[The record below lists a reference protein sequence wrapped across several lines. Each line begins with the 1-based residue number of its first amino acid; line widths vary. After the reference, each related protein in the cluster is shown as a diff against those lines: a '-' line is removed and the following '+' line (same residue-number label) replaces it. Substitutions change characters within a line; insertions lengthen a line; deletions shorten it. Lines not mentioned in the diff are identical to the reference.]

1 MKVAVVGCGYVG
13 LVTGTGLAALGH
25 EVLGIEIDGDRRAQI
40 AAGKAPFH
48 EPRLDELLRS
58 TLEEGTFRVSE
69 SFEAVKEAEAIF
81 LAVQTPL
88 QPNGSL
94 NLDFLVDATSQVSH
108 ALAGERSRKV
118 IAVRSTVLPGT
129 TEHHLRPLVPE
140 GLELAVNPEFLREG
154 SAVDDFRS
162 TDRVVIGS
170 REAWAGDLLEKLY
183 APLGAPVI
191 RTTPAT
197 AELAKCASNAFLA
210 TLISFSNEIGHIAES
225 TLGVDAEEV
234 LSIIHADRRFIGNQ
248 DWRLGRPEILS
259 YLKVGCGFGGSCLPK
274 DTKALIRYARS
285 VGQTPVLLEAALS
298 INEGQA
304 ASLVE
309 RANRALDGLADR
321 RVAVLGIAFKAG
333 TDDLRESPGLKIL
346 DELLARLAKPV
357 IFDPL
362 VPADALQ
369 TYEKRGVRIADSLLS
384 ALQDIEACVITTAA
398 PEFQSVPDMIRAS
411 RDGAPLV
418 IDGRRLLSGEGLD
431 DSGYLAVGRFWSAS

>member
-25 EVLGIEIDGDRRAQI
+25 EVLGIEIDRERRAQI
-40 AAGKAPFH
+40 AAGKAPFY
-48 EPRLDELLRS
+48 EPGLDELLRS
-58 TLEEGTFRVSE
+58 TLEQGSFRVSE
-69 SFEAVKEAEAIF
+69 SFEAVGEAEVIF

-94 NLDFLVDATSQVSH
+94 NLDFLMDATTLVSQ
-108 ALAGERSRKV
+108 ALARELSQKV

-129 TEHHLRPLVPE
+129 TEHRLRPLVPE

-154 SAVDDFRS
+154 SAVADFQS

-170 REAWAGDLLEKLY
+170 RESWAGDVLEKLY
-183 APLGAPVI
+183 APLGARVF
-191 RTTPAT
+191 RTTPET

-210 TLISFSNEIGHIAES
+210 TLISFSNEIGHIVES
-225 TLGVDAEEV
+225 TPGVDAEEV
-234 LSIIHADRRFIGNQ
+234 LSIIHADRRFVGNQ
-248 DWRLGRPEILS
+248 DGRVGRPEILS

-274 DTKALIRYARS
+274 DTKALVGYARS
-285 VGQTPVLLEAALS
+285 VGQTPVLLEVTLA

-309 RANRALDGLADR
+309 RANRALEGLNDR
-321 RVAVLGIAFKAG
+321 RVAVLGLAFKAG

-362 VPADALQ
+362 VPAGALKA
-369 TYEKRGVRIADSLLS
+369 YEIQGVRIADSLAS
-384 ALQDIEACVITTAA
+384 ALEDVEACVITTAA
-398 PEFQSVPDMIRAS
+398 PEFQAVPDMIRAS
-411 RDGAPLV
+411 RDGGPLV
-418 IDGRRLLSGEGLD
+418 IDGRRLLSPEALGDLE
-431 DSGYLAVGRFWSAS
+431 YLAVGRFWSPS

>member
-13 LVTGTGLAALGH
+13 LVTGTGLATLGH
-25 EVLGIEIDGDRRAQI
+25 EVLGIEIDGDRRSQI
-40 AAGKAPFH
+40 GAGKAPFY
-48 EPRLDELLRS
+48 EPRLEELLRS
-58 TLEEGTFRVSE
+58 TLEQGSFRVSE
-69 SFEAVKEAEAIF
+69 SFEAVEEAEVIF

-88 QPNGSL
+88 QPDGSL
-94 NLDFLVDATSQVSH
+94 NLDFLIDATSRVSQ
-108 ALAGERSRKV
+108 ALAGELSQKV

-129 TEHHLRPLVPE
+129 TEHNLRPLVPE
-140 GLELAVNPEFLREG
+140 GLEVAVNPEFLREG
-154 SAVDDFRS
+154 SAVDDFQS

-191 RTTPAT
+191 RTTPET

-210 TLISFSNEIGHIAES
+210 TLISFSNEIGRIAES
-225 TLGVDAEEV
+225 TPGVDAEEV
-234 LSIIHADRRFIGNQ
+234 LSIIHADRRFDGNQ
-248 DWRLGRPEILS
+248 GGRVGRPEILS

-274 DTKALIRYARS
+274 DTKALVRYAQS
-285 VGQTPVLLEAALS
+285 IDQTPLLAEAALA

-304 ASLVE
+304 AYLVE
-309 RANRALDGLADR
+309 RANRALEGLEDR
-321 RVAVLGIAFKAG
+321 RVAVLGLAFKAG

-362 VPADALQ
+362 VPADALR
-369 TYEKRGVRIADSLLS
+369 TYENRGVRIADSLSS
-384 ALQDIEACVITTAA
+384 ALHDVEACVITTAA
-398 PEFQSVPDMIRAS
+398 PEFQAVPDLIRAS

-418 IDGRRLLSGEGLD
+418 IDGRRLLPLEVN
-431 DSGYLAVGRFWSAS
+431 DSGYLAVGRFWSRP